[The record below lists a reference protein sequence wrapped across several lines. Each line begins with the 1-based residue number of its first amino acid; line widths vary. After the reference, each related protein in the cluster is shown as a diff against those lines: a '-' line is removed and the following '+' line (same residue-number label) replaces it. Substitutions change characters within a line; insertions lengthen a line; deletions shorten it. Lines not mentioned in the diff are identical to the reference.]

1 MGKVGKCTRVVLGV
15 AGFATALL
23 PTFAVANGA
32 TAVVAT
38 QPVPGSAAAT
48 VHETEAQTIAKC
60 LRDLQ
65 DQSVDVRRRAI
76 YVLGKY
82 RTPQASAGMIRALQD
97 ADAVVRQSALV
108 SLAEQTRIPASAALP
123 ILRLLQDP
131 DVHIRRIA
139 STALPA
145 VAAEL
150 ARQLR
155 KSGPP
160 AEEISRLVNET
171 LRGQES
177 GLRQDLLRL
186 AHVFRSVIDPASLQA
201 CLEAQDPEV
210 RRQGVHAASLTL
222 PGPIFLNLVMPLTGD
237 SDARVRRELVQALPR
252 SGKDALP
259 VLRKLADDPEP
270 AVSTQALRGLAQF
283 GDPDVL
289 SLLRRMLA
297 DKKSTPP
304 EEVAQ
309 ILSFLPR
316 YGEPGL
322 ALLKDLVASEGPGQ
336 ATALRSLA
344 YADRNIP
351 AEFFLPFCNSPDR
364 KLRQAAGNALMVRG
378 SQLDSRDIKRLC
390 TSSHVDMRVVSLRL
404 LRYLPQEDAQ
414 DALLDLLLD
423 EDVGVR
429 CGAIGE
435 VCRRGGPEWALFMR
449 QSLKDPA
456 VEIRLASIKALMRR
470 NDATSRQILTDFQAE
485 SRDPRLKA
493 MVSQFL
499 RKPVRRKSNPR
510 VKPVK

>member
-1 MGKVGKCTRVVLGV
+1 MGKVGTCTRLALGV
-15 AGFATALL
+15 AGFAAALL
-23 PTFAVANGA
+23 PTFAAATGA
-32 TAVVAT
+32 TAVVAA
-38 QPVPGSAAAT
+38 QPAPGSAEAR

-82 RTPQASAGMIRALQD
+82 RTPQANAGMIRALQD
-97 ADAVVRQSALV
+97 EDAVVRQSALV
-108 SLAEQTRIPASAALP
+108 SLAEQTRIPSSAALP
-123 ILRLLQDP
+123 VLRLLQDP

-150 ARQLR
+150 SKRLR
-155 KSGPP
+155 KPGPS
-160 AEEISRLVNET
+160 AEEIARLVNET

-186 AHVFRSVIDPASLQA
+186 AHVFRSVLDPTALQA

-222 PGPIFLNLVMPLTGD
+222 PGPIFLKLATPLTGD
-237 SDARVRRELVQALPR
+237 GDARVRRELVQALPR
-252 SGKDALP
+252 TGKDALP

-270 AVSTQALRGLAQF
+270 LVSALALRGLAQF

-289 SLLRRMLA
+289 PRLRQMLA
-297 DKKSTPP
+297 DKKSPPP
-304 EEVAQ
+304 EEMAQ

-322 ALLKDLVASEGPGQ
+322 AMLKELVVSEGPGQ
-336 ATALRSLA
+336 DTALRSLA

-351 AEFFLPFCNSPDR
+351 ADFFLPFCNSPDR
-364 KLRQAAGNALMVRG
+364 KLRQAAGNALMMRG
-378 SQLDSRDIKRLC
+378 SQLDPRDIKRLC
-390 TSSHVDMRVVSLRL
+390 ASSHVDMRVISLRL

-414 DALLDLLLD
+414 EALLDLLLD
-423 EDVGVR
+423 EDTGVR

-435 VCRRGGPEWALFMR
+435 VCRRGGPDWELFLR

-470 NDATSRQILTDFQAE
+470 NDATSRQILTDFQGE
-485 SRDPRLKA
+485 TQDSRLKA
-493 MVSQFL
+493 MISQFL
-499 RKPVRRKSNPR
+499 RKPVRRKSPPR
-510 VKPVK
+510 VQPVK